1 MRLTK
6 GRVIP
11 REDGKQLVEWVGQ
24 ATTGTA
30 SVSLAR
36 CVAPPGWEEPAQTPE
51 FDEVVLVREGTLT
64 LRFGRRRE
72 RIGPGEVGLAPRGQ
86 RVIYANEG
94 PAPCAYDSVCAPA
107 FLPELAHIEPPE
119 PVREVLVE
127 VAHPGGARHA
137 ARLRRVAEGYLEA
150 LKLTDV
156 ELSLA
161 LVDDPGIQALNLE
174 WRQKNQPTDVLSF
187 PADPPPPGVPGPRL
201 LGDVVISLDTARRQA
216 RAYGRPLAEELCRY
230 LAHGILHLLGHDHE
244 ASPAAARKMA
254 RLEERLL
261 GQQGM
266 VGDSLAPERPRRPR
280 RG

>member
-6 GRVIP
+6 GKVIP
-11 REDGKQLVEWVGQ
+11 RDDGKQLVEWVGQ
-24 ATTGTA
+24 ATTGTS

-36 CVAPPGWEEPAQTPE
+36 CVAPPGWDEPAQTPE
-51 FDEVVLVREGTLT
+51 FDELVIVREGTLT
-64 LRFGRRRE
+64 LRLGRRRV
-72 RIGPGEVGLAPRGQ
+72 RIGPGEVGLVSRGQ
-86 RVIYANEG
+86 PVVYANEG
-94 PAPCAYDSVCAPA
+94 PVPCAYDSVCTPA
-107 FLPELAHIEPPE
+107 FLPELAHVETPPA
-119 PVREVLVE
+119 RQVE
-127 VAHPGGARHA
+127 VDVSHPSGARHA
-137 ARLRRVAEGYLEA
+137 PRLRRAAEGYLEA

-161 LVDDPGIQALNLE
+161 LVDDAQIQALNLE
-174 WRQKNQPTDVLSF
+174 WRQKDRPTDVLSF
-187 PADPPPPGVPGPRL
+187 PAGPPLPGIPGPHL

-254 RLEERLL
+254 RLEEKLL

-266 VGDSLAPERPRRPR
+266 VGDSLAPERTARGRRA
-280 RG
+280 